1 MAVNEDVEVEP
12 GLDLAVDE
20 EVDADLL
27 ELLRLMPPVF
37 RALKRQGPSG
47 DESGPPAA
55 LRTLLEAG
63 ALAPR
68 HLPVIVVLSL
78 QGSMTVSELAR
89 RIGLGVAATSLMVG
103 DLAKAGV
110 VERQVDEQDRRRTL
124 VSIGADLEAEC
135 VALARGRL
143 APVRRALQRMGPET
157 RGHFIAGWRALA
169 AETVGLE
176 DGAAEDAES

>member
-27 ELLRLMPPVF
+27 ELLQLMPPVF

-47 DESGPPAA
+47 ESGPPAA
-55 LRTLLEAG
+55 LRRLLEAG

-110 VERQVDEQDRRRTL
+110 VERQVDENDRRRTL
-124 VSIGADLEAEC
+124 VSIGTDLEADC
-135 VALARGRL
+135 VALAQGRL

-157 RGHFIAGWRALA
+157 RAHFIAGWRALA

-176 DGAAEDAES
+176 APVLDEADG